1 MVYFLKVDILSP
13 HGKMTQIII
22 IIFYLP
28 LLAVL
33 NSGPTE
39 IFIFFKD
46 VVEKN
51 DQFKSLVSSSSLIFL
66 YFDSFCFF
74 FILLLTSFS
83 CFYYLFLRREEVKRV
98 NIG

>member
-1 MVYFLKVDILSP
+1 VVYFLKVDILSP
-13 HGKMTQIII
+13 PGKMTQIVI

-51 DQFKSLVSSSSLIFL
+51 DLQKFGFKLFTYFSLF
-66 YFDSFCFF
+66 
-74 FILLLTSFS
+74 
-83 CFYYLFLRREEVKRV
+83 
-98 NIG
+98 